1 MTQPFEGRQR
11 ELQWIG
17 ETVDAAG
24 VRGDPFHFVHL
35 YGPTGIGVTRLADEW
50 ILERERSQRPV
61 AVWQLEKVFRFMPLA
76 DCIRQLLENRTLVGV
91 HDDIQ
96 IRAAEEPLRQLVE
109 DERRR
114 QLSDGS
120 LVLYRQ
126 QGGYRTG
133 RGSGGHKI
141 DAVFRRDV
149 SKGFLDL
156 WDRISEVPVP
166 SGFKGTGA
174 LVVRVEQLLAT
185 PPVFQSWL
193 GSDMIEH
200 LKQRRA
206 NWPVVVLSTG
216 RDAFPL
222 NDNQAFENL
231 SSNWVTQFRLE
242 PLNRPD
248 FFAFL
253 GNKDCPREA
262 WEWLYAEC
270 GGVPGRLE
278 KAVAR
283 WHQRVQN
290 ANRDEGFE
298 KLLPDSVRTPLPPH
312 ERLWLQAAAGF
323 GFCREES
330 LTLLLGKREAFQ
342 AMRYL
347 RALPFMSPRG
357 AGDMLEMELS
367 LRVGIID
374 WMRRHQSPLLDECS
388 EYGRLIEELVRW
400 APRSEDRMH
409 LSYLAPL
416 PDFDR
421 NLLEAVFPG

>member
-1 MTQPFEGRQR
+1 MTEPFEGRQR

-35 YGPTGIGVTRLADEW
+35 YGPSGIGVTRLAEEW
-50 ILERERSQRPV
+50 ILERERKGRPV
-61 AVWQLEKVFRFMPLA
+61 ASWALAKVFRFMPLA
-76 DCIRQLLENRTLVGV
+76 DCIRQLLDSRGLVGIS
-91 HDDIQ
+91 DTIQ
-96 IRAAEEPLRQLVE
+96 IRSPEADLRQLVE

-120 LVLYRQ
+120 LVLYKK

-133 RGSGGHKI
+133 RGASGQKV
-141 DAVFRRDV
+141 DAVFRRDTA
-149 SKGFLDL
+149 KGFLNL
-156 WDRISEVPVP
+156 WLQIAGAPIQ
-166 SGFKGTGA
+166 SGFDSDGI
-174 LVVRVEQLLAT
+174 LVVRIEQLLSS

-193 GSDMIEH
+193 GIDLIEH
-200 LKQRRA
+200 LKQRSTP
-206 NWPVVVLSTG
+206 WPVVVLSTG
-216 RDAFPL
+216 REAFPL
-222 NDNQAFENL
+222 NDSQAFEGL

-242 PLNRPD
+242 PLSRPD

-253 GNKDCPREA
+253 GHRDCPREA

-270 GGVPGRLE
+270 GGVPGRIE
-278 KAVAR
+278 QAVSR
-283 WHQRVQN
+283 WKMRVQN
-290 ANRDEGFE
+290 ANRDQGFE
-298 KLLPDSVRTPLPPH
+298 NLLPQSVEKPLPPH
-312 ERLWLQAAAGF
+312 QRLWIQAAAAF

-347 RALPFMSPRG
+347 RNLPFVSPRG
-357 AGDMLEMELS
+357 SGDMVEVELS
-367 LRVGIID
+367 LRVAIID
-374 WMRRHQSPLLDECS
+374 WMRRHQSPLLDECT
-388 EYGRLIEELVRW
+388 EYGRLIEELVSW
-400 APRSEDRMH
+400 APRPEDRMH